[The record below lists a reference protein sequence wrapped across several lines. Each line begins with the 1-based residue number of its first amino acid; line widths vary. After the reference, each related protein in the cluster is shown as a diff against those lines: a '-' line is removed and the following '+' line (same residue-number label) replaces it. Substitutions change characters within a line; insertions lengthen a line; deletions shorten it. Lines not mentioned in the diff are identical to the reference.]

1 MSRFTIDELV
11 QRMAKLSLQDNSV
24 DKTSTDAWAVTIPQ
38 KARRSSKITKSGR
51 KRTIPL
57 HVILDLSRN
66 FVQLDATRVF
76 AQIWEA
82 TFNAWMALLSM
93 TQIAPCGPL
102 TVKGLAA
109 AVRALDGVISGKNE
123 PYLPPRFGYVQ
134 LFGFLESLRK
144 RIERD
149 KKHGFIEAESHRTN
163 AALAY
168 ELYRNAQD
176 IPTTASHLRRLRLIG
191 SRWKDAVRSSPF
203 LLLAFSKTAES
214 FAKSPSKADNQT
226 FQKLVLKALDYVP
239 DKLKYVCGELSSIA
253 DREAASRLSSDPIT
267 RAGLKDCV
275 KECLF
280 GPEGG

>member
-24 DKTSTDAWAVTIPQ
+24 DKTSTGENAQNGSLYNNEDIEM
-38 KARRSSKITKSGR
+38 
-51 KRTIPL
+51 
-57 HVILDLSRN
+57 LDYVDISRNEVALQGARN

-123 PYLPPRFGYVQ
+123 PYLPPRFGYLQ

-214 FAKSPSKADNQT
+214 FA
-226 FQKLVLKALDYVP
+226 
-239 DKLKYVCGELSSIA
+239 
-253 DREAASRLSSDPIT
+253 
-267 RAGLKDCV
+267 
-275 KECLF
+275 
-280 GPEGG
+280 